1 MGKLSKWSKT
11 NLLLSS
17 LILLVAFLAPILIEK
32 FSYSGK
38 ITEAESV
45 CNNIEKK
52 EGELYATKNEY
63 TAVKKSNQSLLTST
77 LEVRKID
84 LKYYN
89 YTITTT
95 NKSFTIVAEP
105 KIKFIKNR
113 EVPPQVYTLTHILN
127 GAITKVWSK
136 F

>member
-1 MGKLSKWSKT
+1 
-11 NLLLSS
+11 
-17 LILLVAFLAPILIEK
+17 LIEK

-38 ITEAESV
+38 IKEAESV

-52 EGELYATKNEY
+52 QGELYATKNEY
-63 TAVKKSNQSLLTST
+63 VAVTKSNQSLLMST

-89 YTITTT
+89 YTVTTT

-113 EVPPQVYTLTHILN
+113 EVPLKVYTLTHIVN
-127 GAITKVWSK
+127 GAVTKTWSK
-136 F
+136 L

>member
-1 MGKLSKWSKT
+1 MNNLSKWSKI
-11 NLLLSS
+11 NLLLSFV
-17 LILLVAFLAPILIEK
+17 ILLVAFLAPILIEK

-52 EGELYATKNEY
+52 EGELYATENEY
-63 TAVKKSNQSLLTST
+63 VAVKKSNQSLLMSK

-89 YTITTT
+89 YTVMTT

-105 KIKFIKNR
+105 KMKFIKNR

-127 GAITKVWSK
+127 GEVTKVWSK